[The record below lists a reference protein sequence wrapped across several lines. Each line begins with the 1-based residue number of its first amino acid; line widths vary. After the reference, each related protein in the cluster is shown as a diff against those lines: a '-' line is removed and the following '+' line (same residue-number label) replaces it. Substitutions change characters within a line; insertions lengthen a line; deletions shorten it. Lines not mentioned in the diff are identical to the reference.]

1 MNTTRLQQLIDMYVY
16 ITKSSTNEAKK
27 NILSTFTGQAIAN
40 NNPAYLYEQQ
50 TNNLIDIISELPLD
64 IQNKFS
70 IEKIINAMEH
80 LKCPSMIK
88 KNFVALPNY
97 KQKNKKE
104 LLFLQQKNL
113 IEISQNMILINKIK
127 KVPKKI
133 SKYQLQLKLQKKQS

>member
-1 MNTTRLQQLIDMYVY
+1 
-16 ITKSSTNEAKK
+16 
-27 NILSTFTGQAIAN
+27 
-40 NNPAYLYEQQ
+40 
-50 TNNLIDIISELPLD
+50 
-64 IQNKFS
+64 
-70 IEKIINAMEH
+70 MEH

-133 SKYQLQLKLQKKQS
+133 SKYQLQLKLQKNNLKILLRRIFMLIHVRNAAHELQIKDILDINFDMK